1 MIKHLLHQKKNH
13 KNKRH
18 KKRHKPD
25 PLGRKSRPTMLSKT
39 EDFPELCSRHPKSNQ
54 NFINILF
61 LSLKN
66 LPKILSDIFLARR
79 SFKLCL

>member
-39 EDFPELCSRHPKSNQ
+39 EDFPELCSTSKIKSNFYKY
-54 NFINILF
+54 FIFIPEKSPKNSLRY
-61 LSLKN
+61 LS
-66 LPKILSDIFLARR
+66 S
-79 SFKLCL
+79 